1 MSKQQDLSESVKT
14 AMADH
19 EILSQYIERYNR
31 MFADESPKNMR
42 EEIDGIKL
50 IVNQKVVDHFAYEE
64 EHIFPGLLQAI
75 PSKEVSD
82 AVSILRKEHVLL
94 LKQAKRLNEMLSNQD
109 HDGNCTSA
117 LRKAML
123 DFLANLER
131 HAAKENE
138 LFPSL
143 M

>member
-1 MSKQQDLSESVKT
+1 
-14 AMADH
+14 MADH
-19 EILSQYIERYNR
+19 EILAQYIERFNR

-42 EEIDGIKL
+42 EEIDGIKQ
-50 IVNQKVVDHFAYEE
+50 IINQKVVDHFAYEE
-64 EHIFPGLLQAI
+64 EHIFPGLLHAI

-82 AVSILRKEHVLL
+82 AVSILRKEHVSF
-94 LKQAKRLNEMLSNQD
+94 LKQAKRLNEMLSDQD
-109 HDGNCTSA
+109 PDGNLTDV